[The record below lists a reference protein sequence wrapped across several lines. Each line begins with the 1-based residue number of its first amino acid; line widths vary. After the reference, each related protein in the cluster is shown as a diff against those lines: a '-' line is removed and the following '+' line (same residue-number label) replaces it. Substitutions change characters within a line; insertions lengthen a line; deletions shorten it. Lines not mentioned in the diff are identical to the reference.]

1 MAWIDA
7 DAIVLCGL
15 QGLFRRI
22 ARSPFITRENLAPE
36 QTANPSELLHQLPF
50 ASGEPAS
57 DILLNAGVS
66 GWCLERDRALLE
78 GYTHPIRCIFQ
89 GRTLARDAERWH
101 DQGCLIWAL
110 QNAGYDSRVLRS
122 KRWNLCVKHS
132 SLMGL
137 RIDATSS
144 DDEIRLWLKQARNL
158 EQRAKIVHWNGHP
171 VPWT

>member
-78 GYTHPIRCIFQ
+78 GYTLRSAASSRAEPWRVMLCA
-89 GRTLARDAERWH
+89 GTTRDA
-101 DQGCLIWAL
+101 
-110 QNAGYDSRVLRS
+110 
-122 KRWNLCVKHS
+122 
-132 SLMGL
+132 
-137 RIDATSS
+137 
-144 DDEIRLWLKQARNL
+144 
-158 EQRAKIVHWNGHP
+158 
-171 VPWT
+171 